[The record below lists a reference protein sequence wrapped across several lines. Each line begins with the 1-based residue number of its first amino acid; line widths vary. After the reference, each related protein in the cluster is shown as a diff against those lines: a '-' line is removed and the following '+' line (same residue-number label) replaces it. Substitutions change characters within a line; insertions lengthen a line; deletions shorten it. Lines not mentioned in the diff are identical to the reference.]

1 MHLRFLLCST
11 LLAVYCFLAPP
22 AEARR
27 DRLDLRLT
35 SVDLPGA
42 PSTVV
47 STDLNG
53 DGLRDLVVAIVY
65 TEWDQMA
72 VEEFAEMDNI
82 EGLVEVLT
90 IVPALT
96 DRRELRVYL
105 GTEDGSFRAVDHVLP
120 LEKDVLAL
128 ERGYGAVPLVA
139 VTDRGVSALR
149 LEDGRLRFEPLIED
163 RPVLAG
169 SGNFVP
175 RLGMTH
181 DLNGDGRNDL
191 LFPSVDGAAV
201 YLAEPESYARAPA
214 DKLSLPTDRRS
225 AGRSLSRFYPMP
237 ETRDID
243 GDRRPDLVFPD
254 SEKGLAFHVMR
265 NLGDGSFAAPGDPL
279 SLPNPKPCEG
289 SREDGEGEDD
299 ENDSCS
305 PTHPD
310 FAYFGDLDG
319 DGRAEYV
326 TQESLETEDAGVR
339 QELQEAKRPPFRYQ
353 LFHSRDDLSP
363 EPTPYVRFDA
373 LGYTFQNDSDDDIS
387 IPGGFQDLDGDGRQ
401 DLLALTLDFSIFQAI
416 RIMTTQTISI
426 GLDFHVYCQQP
437 DGTFRA
443 VEGLDLSGKFKLD
456 LNNVQMRQLSLF
468 DGDFDGDGRADFVQ
482 LGRGRTV
489 SIHRGRAG
497 CSYPSQPDLILKLEE
512 EPRNL
517 ALVHI
522 EDYDADGFSDL
533 MIVQP
538 NKIKEAGVTPPVRL
552 DLYLSG
558 KAGTKEAR

>member
-1 MHLRFLLCST
+1 MNLRLPLCLAFLVVSFLLTS
-11 LLAVYCFLAPP
+11 P
-22 AEARR
+22 ADARR
-27 DRLDLRLT
+27 ERLDLRLT

-53 DGLRDLVVAIVY
+53 DGLRDLVVAVVY
-65 TEWDQMA
+65 TEWDQLA
-72 VEEFAEMDNI
+72 VEEFTQMDNV

-90 IVPALT
+90 IVPSLT

-105 GTEDGSFRAVDHVLP
+105 GTEDGSFRPVEHVLP

-139 VTDRGVSALR
+139 VTDQGVSALR
-149 LEDGRLRFEPLIED
+149 LENGQLRFEPLIDD

-181 DLNGDGRNDL
+181 DLNGDGQNDL
-191 LFPSVDGAAV
+191 LFPSVEGAAV
-201 YLAEPESYARAPA
+201 YLAEPESYAETPVET
-214 DKLSLPTDRRS
+214 LSLPTDRRS

-237 ETRDID
+237 ETRDVD
-243 GDRRPDLVFPD
+243 GDQRPDLVFPD

-265 NLGDGSFAAPGDPL
+265 NLGDGRFAAPGKPL
-279 SLPNPKPCEG
+279 SMPNPNPCDADPEEG
-289 SREDGEGEDD
+289 SSDDEDD
-299 ENDSCS
+299 TCS
-305 PTHPD
+305 PYHPD

-326 TQESLETEDAGVR
+326 TQESLETEDAGAR
-339 QELQEAKRPPFRYQ
+339 QEIKEAKRPPFRYQ

-363 EPTPYVRFDA
+363 EPTPYATFDA
-373 LGYTFQNDSDDDIS
+373 LGYTFHNDSDEDIS

-401 DLLALTLDFSIFQAI
+401 DLLALTLDFSIFQAL

-437 DGTFRA
+437 NGKFRA

-497 CSYPSQPDLILKLEE
+497 CSYPSKPDLILKLEE